1 MRLPASEKLEI
12 IGLVEQSHLP
22 ARRTLQMLGIKPST
36 FYRWYDRFRS
46 GGLEALEDKPSKPDR
61 VWNRIPDDIRQRVV
75 MMAFEQPEL
84 SPRELATRFT
94 DTNSYYV
101 SESSVYRL
109 LKAHDLIGSPAFI
122 VIKAAD
128 EFRDKTTAPN
138 QLWQTDFTYL
148 KIIGWGWY
156 YLSTILDDYSRYIIA
171 WKLSRR
177 CVPTMSPKHLSWR
190 WWPQAA
196 AAPRSCTNHDC
207 SATMDRATS
216 RAILRNG

>member
-1 MRLPASEKLEI
+1 MRLPASAKLEI
-12 IGLVEQSHLP
+12 ISLVEQSHLP

-101 SESSVYRL
+101 SESSVSDGQRCRHAEKSRSYMWPR
-109 LKAHDLIGSPAFI
+109 AGS
-122 VIKAAD
+122 
-128 EFRDKTTAPN
+128 DKTPVVKVSFVT
-138 QLWQTDFTYL
+138 QSGRFGLRRWLLQ
-148 KIIGWGWY
+148 I
-156 YLSTILDDYSRYIIA
+156 SR
-171 WKLSRR
+171 S
-177 CVPTMSPKHLSWR
+177 
-190 WWPQAA
+190 Q
-196 AAPRSCTNHDC
+196 
-207 SATMDRATS
+207 
-216 RAILRNG
+216 NGG